1 MIVFVRGTQCVWRS
15 GVLLVFGNKTMP
27 SKEVIKFL
35 CQLPSHLDF
44 CIHQAPEEI
53 LAARVLILIGELSRV
68 YKY

>member
-1 MIVFVRGTQCVWRS
+1 MYLEKWCIACLET
-15 GVLLVFGNKTMP
+15 KKMP

-35 CQLPSHLDF
+35 CLLPSHLNF

-53 LAARVLILIGELSRV
+53 LAARILILIGELSRV